1 MSSSGMSIAEHID
14 ELRIRT
20 IHIVICIA
28 IITIF
33 SMSFGIKAVVLPV
46 MLPFIENA
54 SQQNNNNNNLTY
66 IKLYYPFPDPFDNVA
81 LQLTSFM
88 KDTLL
93 PSGVKLIQ
101 TAPGQVFFAQVH
113 ISILIGIICSLPI
126 VIREILGFVSPAFD
140 QIKRKGE
147 TGDRRVDGS
156 TRSDNDDDDV
166 DSNIDDDKSNNIDI
180 KDSIDG
186 NISNVRQTKKEHRK
200 NRPSSLSRINLIK
213 VILPMFLLFIFGV
226 VFSYILVIPFTL
238 NFLYKYGESIGAET
252 FLTVNDFITFVLQ
265 FILGFGIAFQLP
277 VLMYALSLSGLT
289 DSKFWQKNF
298 RYAIIIIT
306 IFGAIITPD
315 GSGVTMWF
323 IALPLIALYAV
334 GIVMI
339 RRKELNTITP

>member
-20 IHIVICIA
+20 IHIVICVA
-28 IITIF
+28 VITIF
-33 SMSFGIKAVVLPV
+33 SMSFGIKTVVLPV
-46 MLPFIENA
+46 MIPSIENA
-54 SQQNNNNNNLTY
+54 SQQNNNINNNFTN
-66 IKLYYPFPDPFDNVA
+66 ITLYFPFPAPFDNIA

-88 KDTLL
+88 QATLL
-93 PSGVKLIQ
+93 PSEVKLIQ

-147 TGDRRVDGS
+147 TGDRRVAGS
-156 TRSDNDDDDV
+156 TRTDYDDDDV
-166 DSNIDDDKSNNIDI
+166 D
-180 KDSIDG
+180 G
-186 NISNVRQTKKEHRK
+186 NTSNVRQTKKEHRK
-200 NRPSSLSRINLIK
+200 IRSSSLSRIRLIK
-213 VILPMFLLFIFGV
+213 AILPMFLLFIFGV

-238 NFLYKYGESIGAET
+238 NLLYKYGESIGAET

-277 VLMYALSLSGLT
+277 VLMYVLSLSGLT

-323 IALPLIALYAV
+323 IALPMIALYAV

-339 RRKELNTITP
+339 RRKEVSIIMR

>member
-28 IITIF
+28 VITIF
-33 SMSFGIKAVVLPV
+33 SMSFGIKTVVLPV
-46 MLPFIENA
+46 MLPSIENA
-54 SQQNNNNNNLTY
+54 SQQNNNTNNNLTN
-66 IKLYYPFPDPFDNVA
+66 ITLYYPFPAPFDNIA

-88 KDTLL
+88 QATLL
-93 PSGVKLIQ
+93 PSEVKLIQ

-147 TGDRRVDGS
+147 TGDRRVAGS
-156 TRSDNDDDDV
+156 TRTDYDDDDV
-166 DSNIDDDKSNNIDI
+166 D
-180 KDSIDG
+180 G
-186 NISNVRQTKKEHRK
+186 NISNARQAKKEHRK
-200 NRPSSLSRINLIK
+200 IRSSSLSRIRLIK
-213 VILPMFLLFIFGV
+213 AILPMFLLFIFGV

-238 NFLYKYGESIGAET
+238 NLLYKYGESVGAET

-277 VLMYALSLSGLT
+277 VLMYVLSLSGLT

-323 IALPLIALYAV
+323 IALPMIALYAV

-339 RRKELNTITP
+339 RRKEVSIIMH